1 LNQTFLNKID
11 QAERDA
17 FLNPRSSATNLDSKF
32 SVFIPICSLFSNFV
46 TFFIVFL
53 GGSCNPTTWRKEIVI
68 PELKRLGIT
77 YYNPQVDHW
86 APELIELE
94 NQAKQNCEILFFVVD
109 NQTRAIA
116 SMMEVAFIAAT
127 KRKLILVISD
137 FTRENCKNGISDE

>member
-1 LNQTFLNKID
+1 M
-11 QAERDA
+11 
-17 FLNPRSSATNLDSKF
+17 
-32 SVFIPICSLFSNFV
+32 LFYS
-46 TFFIVFL
+46 VFL
-53 GGSCNPTTWRKEIVI
+53 GGSCNPTTWRKDIVI

-116 SMMEVAFIAAT
+116 SMMEIAFIAAT

-137 FTRENCKNGISDE
+137 FTREVCKNGISDE